1 MKNLSSHTKLAE
13 ILFRQKGA
21 VHSMKQRS
29 ASDKFKEH
37 YR

>member
-21 VHSMKQRS
+21 VQIMLIEEEIR
-29 ASDKFKEH
+29 
-37 YR
+37 

>member
-21 VHSMKQRS
+21 VHGFPKLL
-29 ASDKFKEH
+29 KK
-37 YR
+37 